1 MQEAQAHHKLKQ
13 LLSSRAGSG
22 WPHGLTLTRLVARSL
37 RRCDHSLFPIRE
49 GQRSDW
55 MLSLLL
61 PAVLSEAPV
70 ALVASEPLQRRL
82 LQQELP
88 LLRSAGLVRPLWQGT
103 TPPGSPCLWML
114 SPGEL
119 VQVWQSHQL
128 DEHQLLCAEAEQL
141 EELLGDGQAIR
152 IEPEHW
158 DQLSASQPHLRESL
172 VQLHERLSRQ
182 LLNRP
187 LARQPKLA
195 ISREQEAPL
204 RLLLQGR
211 TDLPGPWQR
220 WLDCGDQSWTSWAI
234 PDAEQLRWSLVRQ
247 PLQPLQSL
255 HGVLE
260 QRGAVL
266 AGCWAPE
273 GVRLDALGLNNPVV
287 ISLGDTQREEA
298 LPLFAPRQQPF
309 PNSSEYAGHLLDQ
322 CRRLV
327 LGQGGLS
334 IVVIDDNP
342 LRQWLTSALAAEFGR
357 RVDHEQTAPEGNGVI
372 VCRWQWWLQHHEQ
385 LPVPCQLVVGS
396 LPIASLED
404 PLTAARVEALRRAGR
419 DWFREWLLPDAC
431 DRLQR
436 SVAPL
441 RGQQPQ
447 PRLAILDGR
456 LRSRS
461 WGQQLLSALEPW
473 ERLEQLRPD

>member
-128 DEHQLLCAEAEQL
+128 GEHQLLCAEAEQL

-211 TDLPGPWQR
+211 TDLPGPWQH
-220 WLDCGDQSWTSWAI
+220 WLDCGDPSWTSWAI

>member
-82 LQQELP
+82 LQQELA

-128 DEHQLLCAEAEQL
+128 GEHQLLCAEAEQL

>member
-13 LLSSRAGSG
+13 LLGSRAGSG

-37 RRCDHSLFPIRE
+37 RRSDHSLFPIRE
-49 GQRSDW
+49 GQRSEW

-61 PAVLSEAPV
+61 PAVLSEAPI

-82 LQQELP
+82 LQHELP

-103 TPPGSPCLWML
+103 TTPASPCLWML
-114 SPGEL
+114 SPGDL
-119 VQVWQSHQL
+119 VQVWQSNQL
-128 DEHQLLCAEAEQL
+128 GEHQLLCAEAEQL
-141 EELLGDGQAIR
+141 EELLGDGQAVR

-158 DQLSASQPHLRESL
+158 DQLSASQPPLREAL

-234 PDAEQLRWSLVRQ
+234 PDAGQLRWSLVRQ

-266 AGCWAPE
+266 AGSWAPE
-273 GVRLDALGLNNPVV
+273 GVRLDALGLDDPVV
-287 ISLGDTQREEA
+287 ISLGDAQREEA

-309 PNSSEYAGHLLDQ
+309 PNSAEYAGHLLDQ

-357 RVDHEQTAPEGNGVI
+357 RVDHEQTAPESNGGV
-372 VCRWQWWLQHHEQ
+372 VCRWQWWLQNHEQ

>member
-119 VQVWQSHQL
+119 VQVWQSQQL
-128 DEHQLLCAEAEQL
+128 GEHQLLCAEAEQL

-260 QRGAVL
+260 GRGAVL

-357 RVDHEQTAPEGNGVI
+357 RVDHEQTAPESNGVI

>member
-1 MQEAQAHHKLKQ
+1 M
-13 LLSSRAGSG
+13 
-22 WPHGLTLTRLVARSL
+22 
-37 RRCDHSLFPIRE
+37 
-49 GQRSDW
+49 
-55 MLSLLL
+55 
-61 PAVLSEAPV
+61 
-70 ALVASEPLQRRL
+70 
-82 LQQELP
+82 
-88 LLRSAGLVRPLWQGT
+88 RPLWQGT

-128 DEHQLLCAEAEQL
+128 GEHQLLCAEAEQL

>member
-103 TPPGSPCLWML
+103 TAPSSPCLWML

-128 DEHQLLCAEAEQL
+128 GEHQLLCAEAEQL

>member
-103 TPPGSPCLWML
+103 TPPSSPCLWML

-128 DEHQLLCAEAEQL
+128 GEHQLLCAEAEQL

-187 LARQPKLA
+187 LARQPMLA

>member
-1 MQEAQAHHKLKQ
+1 
-13 LLSSRAGSG
+13 
-22 WPHGLTLTRLVARSL
+22 
-37 RRCDHSLFPIRE
+37 
-49 GQRSDW
+49 
-55 MLSLLL
+55 
-61 PAVLSEAPV
+61 
-70 ALVASEPLQRRL
+70 
-82 LQQELP
+82 
-88 LLRSAGLVRPLWQGT
+88 
-103 TPPGSPCLWML
+103 ML
-114 SPGEL
+114 SPGDL
-119 VQVWQSHQL
+119 VQVWQSNQL
-128 DEHQLLCAEAEQL
+128 GEHQLLCAEAEQL
-141 EELLGDGQAIR
+141 EELLGDGQAVR

-158 DQLSASQPHLRESL
+158 DQLSASQPPLREAL

-234 PDAEQLRWSLVRQ
+234 PDAGQLRWSLVRQ

-266 AGCWAPE
+266 AGSWAPE
-273 GVRLDALGLNNPVV
+273 GIRLDALGLDDPVV
-287 ISLGDTQREEA
+287 ISLGDAQREEA

-309 PNSSEYAGHLLDQ
+309 PNSAEYAGHLLDQ

-327 LGQGGLS
+327 LGQRGLS

-357 RVDHEQTAPEGNGVI
+357 RVDHEQTAPESNGVV
-372 VCRWQWWLQHHEQ
+372 VCRWQWWLQNHEQ
-385 LPVPCQLVVGS
+385 LPGPCQLVVGS

>member
-128 DEHQLLCAEAEQL
+128 GEHQLLCAEAEQL

-273 GVRLDALGLNNPVV
+273 GVRLTP
-287 ISLGDTQREEA
+287 
-298 LPLFAPRQQPF
+298 
-309 PNSSEYAGHLLDQ
+309 
-322 CRRLV
+322 
-327 LGQGGLS
+327 
-334 IVVIDDNP
+334 
-342 LRQWLTSALAAEFGR
+342 
-357 RVDHEQTAPEGNGVI
+357 
-372 VCRWQWWLQHHEQ
+372 
-385 LPVPCQLVVGS
+385 
-396 LPIASLED
+396 
-404 PLTAARVEALRRAGR
+404 
-419 DWFREWLLPDAC
+419 
-431 DRLQR
+431 
-436 SVAPL
+436 
-441 RGQQPQ
+441 
-447 PRLAILDGR
+447 
-456 LRSRS
+456 
-461 WGQQLLSALEPW
+461 
-473 ERLEQLRPD
+473 

>member
-1 MQEAQAHHKLKQ
+1 MQEAQAHRKLKQ

-61 PAVLSEAPV
+61 PAVLSETPV
-70 ALVASEPLQRRL
+70 ALVASESLQRRI
-82 LQQELP
+82 LQHELP

-103 TPPGSPCLWML
+103 TPPASPCLWML

-119 VQVWQSHQL
+119 VQVWQKGRL
-128 DEHQLLCAEAEQL
+128 GAHQLLCAEAEQL

-158 DQLSASQPHLRESL
+158 DQLSASQPSLREAL

-187 LARQPKLA
+187 LARQPKLS

-211 TDLPGPWQR
+211 TDLPQPWQS
-220 WLDCGDQSWTSWAI
+220 WLDCGDHSWTSWAV
-234 PDAEQLRWSLVRQ
+234 PDPEQLRWSLVRQ

-273 GVRLDALGLNNPVV
+273 GVRLDALGLQNPVV
-287 ISLGDTQREEA
+287 ISLGDAQREEP

-309 PNSSEYAGHLLDQ
+309 PNSAEYAGHLLDQ

-357 RVDHEQTAPEGNGVI
+357 RVDHEQTAPESNGVI
-372 VCRWQWWLQHHEQ
+372 VCRWQWWLQNHEQ

-404 PLTAARVEALRRAGR
+404 PLTAARVEALRRSGR

-461 WGQQLLSALEPW
+461 WGQHLLSSLEPW
-473 ERLEQLRPD
+473 EHLDQLKPD

>member
-103 TPPGSPCLWML
+103 TAPSSPCLWML

-128 DEHQLLCAEAEQL
+128 GEHQLLCAEAEQL
-141 EELLGDGQAIR
+141 EELLGNGQAIR

-211 TDLPGPWQR
+211 TDLPKPWQR

-357 RVDHEQTAPEGNGVI
+357 RVDHEQTAPESNGVI
-372 VCRWQWWLQHHEQ
+372 VCRWKWWLQRHEQ

>member
-1 MQEAQAHHKLKQ
+1 MQEAQAHRKLKQ

-61 PAVLSEAPV
+61 PAVLSDAPI
-70 ALVASEPLQRRL
+70 ALVASESLQRRI

-88 LLRSAGLVRPLWQGT
+88 RLRSAGLVRPLWQGT
-103 TPPGSPCLWML
+103 RPPASPCLWML

-119 VQVWQSHQL
+119 VQVWQNKQL
-128 DEHQLLCAEAEQL
+128 GPHQLLCAEAEQL
-141 EELLGDGQAIR
+141 EELLGEGQAIR

-158 DQLSASQPHLRESL
+158 DQLSASQPDLREAL

-195 ISREQEAPL
+195 VSREQEAPL

-211 TDLPGPWQR
+211 SDLPQPWQR
-220 WLDCGDQSWTSWAI
+220 WLDCGDQHWTSWAI
-234 PDAEQLRWSLVRQ
+234 PNAEELRWSLVRQ

-255 HGVLE
+255 QGVLD

-266 AGCWAPE
+266 AGCWDPE
-273 GVRLDALGLNNPVV
+273 GVRLDALGLENPVV
-287 ISLGDTQREEA
+287 IGLGDAQREEA

-309 PNSSEYAGHLLDQ
+309 PNSAEYAGHLLDQ

-357 RVDHEQTAPEGNGVI
+357 RVDHEQTAPESNGVI
-372 VCRWQWWLQHHEQ
+372 VCRWQWWLQNHEQ
-385 LPVPCQLVVGS
+385 LPIPCQLVVGS

-473 ERLEQLRPD
+473 EHLEQLRPD

>member
-1 MQEAQAHHKLKQ
+1 MQEAQAHRKLKQ

-49 GQRSDW
+49 GQRGEW
-55 MLSLLL
+55 LLSLLL

-70 ALVASEPLQRRL
+70 ALIASQSLRRRI

-103 TPPGSPCLWML
+103 SPPTSPCLWML
-114 SPGEL
+114 SPGDL
-119 VQVWQSHQL
+119 VQVWQQGQL
-128 DEHQLLCAEAEQL
+128 GKHQLLCAEAEQL
-141 EELLGDGQAIR
+141 EELLGEGQAIR

-158 DQLSASQPHLRESL
+158 DRLSASQPGLRDAL
-172 VQLHERLSRQ
+172 VQMHERLSRQ

-187 LARQPKLA
+187 LTRQPKLA

-204 RLLLQGR
+204 RLLLQGQ
-211 TDLPGPWQR
+211 TDLPQPWQR
-220 WLDCGDQSWTSWAI
+220 WLECGDSSWTSWAI
-234 PDAEQLRWSLVRQ
+234 PDAQQLRWSLVRQ

-255 HGVLE
+255 HGVLH

-266 AGCWAPE
+266 AGSWDPE
-273 GVRLDALGLNNPVV
+273 GLRLDALGLENPVV
-287 ISLGDTQREEA
+287 ISLGDSQREEA

-309 PNSSEYAGHLLDQ
+309 PNSADYAGHLLDQ
-322 CRRLV
+322 CRRLI

-334 IVVIDDNP
+334 IVLIDDNP
-342 LRQWLTSALAAEFGR
+342 LRQWLTSALAAEFGL
-357 RVDHEQTAPEGNGVI
+357 RVDHEQTAPESNGVI
-372 VCRWQWWLQHHEQ
+372 VCRWQWWLQNHEQ
-385 LPVPCQLVVGS
+385 LPVPCQLIVGS

-404 PLTAARVEALRRAGR
+404 PLTAARVESLRRAGR

-441 RGQQPQ
+441 RGQQHQ

-473 ERLEQLRPD
+473 EHLDHLRPD

>member
-103 TPPGSPCLWML
+103 TAPSSPCLWML

-128 DEHQLLCAEAEQL
+128 GEHQLLCAEAEQL
-141 EELLGDGQAIR
+141 EELLGNGQAIR

-211 TDLPGPWQR
+211 TDLPKPWQR

>member
-103 TPPGSPCLWML
+103 TAPSSPCLWML

-128 DEHQLLCAEAEQL
+128 GEHQLLCAEAEQL

-211 TDLPGPWQR
+211 TDLPKPWQR
-220 WLDCGDQSWTSWAI
+220 WLDCGDPSWTSWAI

-309 PNSSEYAGHLLDQ
+309 PNSSEYAGHLLAQ

-357 RVDHEQTAPEGNGVI
+357 RVDHEQTAPEGKGVI

>member
-61 PAVLSEAPV
+61 PAVLSETPV

-128 DEHQLLCAEAEQL
+128 GEHQLLCAEAEQL

-255 HGVLE
+255 HGVLQ

-404 PLTAARVEALRRAGR
+404 PLTAARVEALRRSGR

>member
-128 DEHQLLCAEAEQL
+128 GEHQLLCAEAEQL

-255 HGVLE
+255 HGVLQ